1 MPYVIGCR
9 RLNTRDKET
18 IMNKKII
25 ALWSTPRSRSTAFMW
40 MMKQRGDFLVL
51 QEPFGRSAYYSEERI
66 FNRAAD
72 ITPKAEYNYQNV
84 LQDLQLK
91 AQKSQVFLKDFPYYF
106 LQIVNDEFLG
116 YFQHT
121 FLIRD
126 PAQMLPSYYHK
137 MPDLDFEEC
146 GYKEL
151 FELFQKVVKNTGKIP
166 VVLNADD
173 LVEQPTDIVQEYCSR
188 IGIPFLPEALKWNPP
203 GNSDEIGWWD
213 NRSWN
218 DDLRVSENFQQTEK
232 SYLKIQENPKLLS
245 LYNLCLPYYEQL
257 NKHRLQVRY

>member
-1 MPYVIGCR
+1 
-9 RLNTRDKET
+9 
-18 IMNKKII
+18 MNKKII
-25 ALWSTPRSRSTAFMW
+25 ALWSTPRSRTTAFMW
-40 MMKQRGDFLVL
+40 MIKQRGDFLVL

-66 FNRAAD
+66 FDRAAD
-72 ITPKAEYNYQNV
+72 VAPKAEYNYQNV
-84 LQDLQLK
+84 LQDLHL
-91 AQKSQVFLKDFPYYF
+91 KSQHSRLFLKDFPYYF
-106 LQIVNDEFLG
+106 LKRVNDDEFLG

-151 FELFQKVVKNTGKIP
+151 FELFDKVVENTGEIP
-166 VVLNADD
+166 VVINADD
-173 LVEQPTDIVQEYCSR
+173 LVEHPTDIVQAYCSK
-188 IGIPFLPEALKWNPP
+188 IGIPFIPEALNWKSP

-218 DDLRVSENFQQTEK
+218 DDLRVSERFQNTEK
-232 SYLKIQENPKLLS
+232 AYLKIHDSQKLLS
-245 LYNLCLPYYEQL
+245 LYNLCMPYYEKL
-257 NKHRLQVRY
+257 NKHCLRVRSYQ

>member
-1 MPYVIGCR
+1 
-9 RLNTRDKET
+9 
-18 IMNKKII
+18 MNKKII

-40 MMKQRGDFLVL
+40 MIKQRGDFLVI
-51 QEPFGRSAYYSEERI
+51 QEPFGRSAFYSEERI

-72 ITPKAEYNYQNV
+72 VIPQAEYNYQKV
-84 LQDLQLK
+84 LQELK
-91 AQKSQVFLKDFPYYF
+91 VKSQNNSVFLKDFAYYF
-106 LQIVNDEFLG
+106 IQIVNDEFID

-126 PAQMLPSYYHK
+126 PAQMLPSYYYK

-151 FELFQKVVKNTGKIP
+151 FELFKKVVDRTGKIP
-166 VVLNADD
+166 VVINADD
-173 LVEQPTDIVQEYCSR
+173 LVEKTTDIVKEYCAR
-188 IGIPFLPEALKWNPP
+188 ISIPFMPEALKWNPP

-218 DDLRVSENFQQTEK
+218 DELRISYGFQNTTNK
-232 SYLKIQENPKLLS
+232 SYLKIHQNQKLLS
-245 LYNLCLPYYEQL
+245 LYNLCMPYYEQL
-257 NKHRLQVRY
+257 NQYRLAAEN